1 MPRKGKGRMQDVV
14 VFAYDEGA
22 VRARLMCEI
31 DHHTARQI
39 REKID
44 GEIFTHRL
52 PIVYLDFSEV
62 RFMDSSGIGLIIGRS
77 QVCEAVGSAVRLV
90 GLSSRL
96 MKLVRL
102 SGIEKIR
109 NVYIEK

>member
-1 MPRKGKGRMQDVV
+1 MQERV

-22 VRARLMCEI
+22 VWAKLKCEI

-44 GEIFTHRL
+44 KEIFRIRPTT
-52 PIVYLDFSEV
+52 IYLDFSEV

-77 QVCEAVGSAVRLV
+77 QVAEACGSGVRLV
-90 GLSSRL
+90 GLSPTI
-96 MKLVRL
+96 MKLIRL
-102 SGIEKIR
+102 SGIEKIK
-109 NVYIEK
+109 NVYIGK

>member
-1 MPRKGKGRMQDVV
+1 MKERV
-14 VFAYDEGA
+14 VFEHEEGT
-22 VRARLMCEI
+22 VMARLKCEI

-44 GEIFTHRL
+44 REIFSRRPAT
-52 PIVYLDFSEV
+52 VVLDFSEV

-77 QVCEAVGSAVRLV
+77 QVADAAGGGVRLV
-90 GLSSRL
+90 GLSPTL

-102 SGIEKIR
+102 AGIEKIK
-109 NVYIEK
+109 NVYIGK

>member
-1 MPRKGKGRMQDVV
+1 MKERV
-14 VFAYDEGA
+14 VFEHEEGA
-22 VRARLMCEI
+22 VLARLKCEI

-44 GEIFTHRL
+44 REIFARRPT
-52 PIVYLDFSEV
+52 VVVLDFSEV

-77 QVCEAVGSAVRLV
+77 QVAEATGTGVRLV
-90 GLSSRL
+90 GLSPTL

-102 SGIEKIR
+102 SGIEKIK
-109 NVYIEK
+109 NVYIGK

>member
-1 MPRKGKGRMQDVV
+1 MERKKRMQDVV
-14 VFAYDEGA
+14 VFAYNDG
-22 VRARLMCEI
+22 VITARLTCEI

-44 GEIFTHRL
+44 GEIFAHRP

-77 QVCEAVGSAVRLV
+77 QVCEATGSAVRLV

-96 MKLVRL
+96 MKLIRL
-102 SGIEKIR
+102 SGIEKIQ